1 MPRFSRRM
9 TAGLRMPRFVR
20 EHAGIDHDLA
30 QRADVFF
37 LDVAAEDQVGIGVR
51 VQRAVVLDLGFQ
63 LSRSPAGIAE
73 REDGVLRLGALRD
86 RLQNIHRR
94 GQANSVVDLQ
104 RRILDEEIARMQ
116 HEAAAGLDRAAFQH
130 LHGLGVLRQLD
141 LIGLLDDVE
150 LHQQFGKVDTAGPA
164 VDDDAHGAF
173 GVMRAE
179 LDHLALEARHLDSST
194 WQRVGISAV
203 RLLAG
208 SRSGAVLM
216 GGVAFHLQP
225 GWKTYWLTPGDS
237 GVPPRF
243 DFSKSENIEA
253 VTVLWPAPT
262 KFDDG
267 AGGYSLGYH
276 DQVVLPLRIVAKNAD
291 KPVTLRA
298 DINYA
303 VCEKLCIPVEA
314 SAELAIA
321 SVASTEDSALFAAL
335 DTVPKP
341 ANVGDPNPLTI
352 RDVKREGKSTVLVD
366 VAVPD
371 TRAVDLFVEGP
382 TPDWALP
389 VPKLLERSP
398 PGVKRFAF
406 ELEGLPP
413 GTNPEGA
420 ALKLT
425 LVGGDRAYEFNINL
439 D

>member
-1 MPRFSRRM
+1 MIVIVPM
-9 TAGLRMPRFVR
+9 
-20 EHAGIDHDLA
+20 
-30 QRADVFF
+30 RA
-37 LDVAAEDQVGIGVR
+37 A
-51 VQRAVVLDLGFQ
+51 LGF
-63 LSRSPAGIAE
+63 
-73 REDGVLRLGALRD
+73 
-86 RLQNIHRR
+86 
-94 GQANSVVDLQ
+94 
-104 RRILDEEIARMQ
+104 
-116 HEAAAGLDRAAFQH
+116 AATLVASS
-130 LHGLGVLRQLD
+130 
-141 LIGLLDDVE
+141 
-150 LHQQFGKVDTAGPA
+150 
-164 VDDDAHGAF
+164 
-173 GVMRAE
+173 
-179 LDHLALEARHLDSST
+179 LAIEARAQDASP
-194 WQRVGISAV
+194 WQRDGHSAV

-208 SRSGAVLM
+208 SRSGAVLLAGM
-216 GGVAFHLQP
+216 AFQLQP
-225 GWKTYWLTPGDS
+225 GWKTYWRTPGDS

-253 VTVLWPAPT
+253 VTVLWPAPM

-267 AGGYSLGYH
+267 AGGHSLGYQN
-276 DQVVLPLRIVAKNAD
+276 QVVLPLRIVARSAD
-291 KPVTLRA
+291 KPVVLRA

-352 RDVKREGKSTVLVD
+352 RDVKRDGKSTVLVD

-371 TRAVDLFVEGP
+371 ARAVNLFVEGP

-389 VPKLLERSP
+389 VPKLLEHSP

-406 ELEGLPP
+406 ELDGLPP

-425 LVGGDRAYEFNINL
+425 LVGGDHSYEFNINL